1 MVSSE
6 LRKLLSGRLTVILM
20 AILLL
25 ANGLVTWNQQ
35 LPGTYSYTN
44 VHRDHILTLYRALPA
59 DGKQALAA
67 LEQKEEVLSQA
78 IYEEAFPGA
87 PSTTDTGPLLTGD
100 LYSERSLFTAL
111 ISRVEPV
118 LRYSALLEEIRDNG
132 ETLLLTGRYAPH
144 SFPYENVIRSAR
156 VYDRL
161 RDTQP
166 QILYSG
172 AVELLPGN
180 GITELMVVL
189 MCLLIALELLFSERV
204 QGTLALC
211 KPTCKGSLPLICS
224 KVLAGFLWGAVGTLF
239 LYGSNL
245 LIGLIR
251 CGLIDMGAPIQSV
264 YGMIRSPLEITIGQY
279 ILLFLGTKLL
289 WMAGTLSLA
298 CVASYAGRRL
308 WQCMGLFLL
317 MGALCFLTPGSLL
330 NPLAQGRAEVL
341 FGDYWNLNVLGIP
354 VSNLT
359 AAVILPV
366 LICLGA
372 FATTIV
378 LHVKRAPVISDPT
391 RRRRTR
397 TPSVSL
403 SLFSHEA
410 WKLLIMN
417 GALWVLLA
425 LIPLQ
430 ILSYSRFETYISP
443 MEQLY
448 IQYSQVL
455 SGPANGEKEAFLT
468 QEEARFADLYTQLEY
483 YGNALS
489 RGEINEDAYSALT
502 AGITRQLEREPVFHR
517 ARDQYRAIEAEV
529 LDYVCLTPYER
540 LLGREGQKDL
550 LRQTILLILVLTMGL
565 SGIYA
570 TEHETAM
577 IQLLHTAERETAS
590 NKGKSIL
597 ALIYGLI
604 VAILAFAPQ
613 LVAVADQYG
622 LPGLSSPARSVPIF
636 PLPLGTVWM
645 TLTLYGLLLMVLSAA
660 IALLILYLSRLTK
673 ETAHTCLMATA
684 ILLPVPVIVLL
695 LL

>member
-59 DGKQALAA
+59 DGEQALAA
-67 LEQKEEVLSQA
+67 LEQKAEVLSQA

-156 VYDRL
+156 VYERL

-166 QILYSG
+166 QLLYSG

-189 MCLLIALELLFSERV
+189 MCLLIALELLFSERA

-224 KVLAGFLWGAVGTLF
+224 KVLAGFLWGAVGTLC

-251 CGLIDMGAPIQSV
+251 CGPIDMGAPIQSV
-264 YGMIRSPLEITIGQY
+264 YGMIRSPLSITIGEY
-279 ILLFLGTKLL
+279 ILLFFGIKLL
-289 WMAGTLSLA
+289 WMGAVLSMASLA
-298 CVASYAGRRL
+298 SYVGRKL
-308 WQCMGLFLL
+308 WQCTGLFLL
-317 MGALCFLTPGSLL
+317 MGAACFLPPDSIL
-330 NPLAQGRAEVL
+330 NPFSQGSSTEL
-341 FGDYWNLNVLGIP
+341 FGTYWNLNVLGSP

-359 AAVILPV
+359 ATIGLLLA
-366 LICLGA
+366 ICL
-372 FATTIV
+372 FACGTTLI
-378 LHVKRAPVISDPT
+378 LHVKRIPVIHDSAG
-391 RRRRTR
+391 RRGNRKIA
-397 TPSVSL
+397 VSL
-403 SLFSHEA
+403 SLFTHEA

-417 GALWVLLA
+417 GALWILLA
-425 LIPLQ
+425 LIPVQ
-430 ILSYSRFETYISP
+430 ILIYSEFQSYIGP

-448 IQYSQVL
+448 IQYSQIL
-455 SGPANGEKEAFLT
+455 SGTPDSGKEEFLA
-468 QEEARFADLYTQLEY
+468 QEEARFADLYARVES
-483 YGNALS
+483 YGNALAC
-489 RGEINEDAYSALT
+489 GEMTEEAYSTLT
-502 AGITRQLEREPVFHR
+502 AGINRQLETEGVFHR
-517 ARDQYRAIEAEV
+517 ARDQYRAMEAEN
-529 LDYVCLTPYER
+529 LDYVCLTPYDR
-540 LLGREGQKDL
+540 LLGRNGQREL
-550 LRQTILLILVLTMGL
+550 LRQSILLILVLSMGL
-565 SGIYA
+565 SGIHGIEQESGMY
-570 TEHETAM
+570 
-577 IQLLHTAERETAS
+577 QLLLTAEREAS
-590 NKGKSIL
+590 SNHRKLLLTIL
-597 ALIYGLI
+597 YGVI
-604 VAILAFAPQ
+604 AAILGYTPQ
-613 LVAVADQYG
+613 VIAIANLYG
-622 LPGLSSPARSVPIF
+622 LPGWSSPGRSVPVF
-636 PLPLGTVWM
+636 SLSVGTVGT
-645 TLTLYGLLLMVLSAA
+645 TLIIYAF
-660 IALLILYLSRLTK
+660 LLIGVSIAISLLIFYLSRLTK
-673 ETAHTCLMATA
+673 HTTHTCLLSA
-684 ILLPVPVIVLL
+684 ILLVPLPLL
-695 LL
+695 AFILM